1 MKKKFE
7 EFVPQGKLV
16 QVPDFLPPPSE
27 LINAKITVKVT
38 LGLSKE
44 SIDFFKR
51 EAKKNNVKYQA
62 MIREVVD
69 LYARMSSLSN
79 LKNGARKTT

>member
-1 MKKKFE
+1 MRKKYDE
-7 EFVPQGKLV
+7 LVPQGKLIRI
-16 QVPDFLPPPSE
+16 PDFLPPPSE
-27 LINAKITVKVT
+27 LVRPRVTVKVT

-69 LYARMSSLSN
+69 LYARRSKALS
-79 LKNGARKTT
+79 